1 MQQFLNT
8 LFVTTQQAYLYLDHD
23 TIKVRIGGAD
33 HLQMPLMHLFGV
45 VCFGDVMV
53 SPALI
58 HKLAEQDQSLV
69 FLDFN
74 GRFKAR
80 IQGPTKGNVLL
91 RKNQHFALLEKEK
104 VISIARNIIA
114 AKIKNSRHIIL
125 RAARETD
132 DDAESSHLE
141 KVAQKL
147 NSSLLMLQ
155 NVSDLEQLRGI
166 EGEAAKAYFETF
178 NIMIRVDREHF
189 KMNGRTK
196 RPPLDPVN
204 ALLSFLYTLLL
215 NDYVAALE
223 GVGLDPQVGF
233 LHTLRPGRPALALDL
248 MEEIRSVLADRLM
261 LTLVNRKQINA
272 DEFELKPGGAV
283 LLNDNSRKEVIIA
296 YQKRKKEEIVHPL
309 LDQKMPFGLI
319 PHIQARILARY
330 LRGDLQ
336 EYLPFIYK

>member
-1 MQQFLNT
+1 
-8 LFVTTQQAYLYLDHD
+8 
-23 TIKVRIGGAD
+23 
-33 HLQMPLMHLFGV
+33 MPLMHLFGI

-74 GRFKAR
+74 RRFKAR